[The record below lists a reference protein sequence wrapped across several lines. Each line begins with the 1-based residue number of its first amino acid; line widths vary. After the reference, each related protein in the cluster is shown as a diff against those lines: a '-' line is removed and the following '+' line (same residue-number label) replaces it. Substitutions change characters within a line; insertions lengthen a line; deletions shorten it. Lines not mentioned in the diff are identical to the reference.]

1 MKFCLTLGELMSFCL
16 VCILW
21 DVSKLLINLLLIY
34 AVAVYLLLS
43 THNNNMLEFLTPYLD
58 NPYFQ
63 IFSAVVVLF
72 SAIAAATPTPKEG
85 TWQAKAYK
93 VIDWL
98 ALNVGK
104 AKDTNPPATPV
115 APTTTTANTSK

>member
-34 AVAVYLLLS
+34 AAIVYLLLP
-43 THNNNMLEFLTPYLD
+43 THNNNMLEFLTPYLN

-63 IFSAVVVLF
+63 IFSAVVVLA

-104 AKDTNPPATPV
+104 AKDTNPPATP
-115 APTTTTANTSK
+115 APTTTTTNTSK